1 MAEAILRRTYA
12 TRELNQTR
20 TIIQQFAVN
29 IPRLARYQ
37 NFRCANIGPS
47 AGSAGTNAHAQA
59 WELLGNA
66 TPNERHDI

>member
-12 TRELNQTR
+12 TQELNQTR

-37 NFRCANIGPS
+37 TFRCVNIGS
-47 AGSAGTNAHAQA
+47 AGSADTNAHAQA

-66 TPNERHDI
+66 TPNERYDI